1 MKNTLNKSKPG
12 YGVGE
17 WADYS
22 YNIGTGCINNCRYC
36 YARDIAVDI
45 SKRSNKPMTR
55 ADWATEQVKTWKADI
70 KQKVNGVVMLPS
82 MHDITEAYLPTYMDT
97 LRSLLQAGNDVLIVT
112 KPRLA
117 CIKTVC
123 DEFTDYKDKI
133 LIRMTITSLTDESSQ
148 YWEPGASLPRERFE
162 TLIYAFDNGYQTS
175 VSVEPMIDTV
185 EKTVAMYRALEPY
198 ITKDI
203 WFGKMNNVADRVDAK
218 GRVARE
224 AVVAIRTNQSNKNIH
239 RLYEQLK
246 DEPKVKWK
254 DSIRNI
260 VRRAA

>member
-55 ADWATEQVKTWKADI
+55 SDWPTEQVKTWKSDI
-70 KQKVNGVVMLPS
+70 KQKVSGIVMLPS

-97 LRSLLQAGNDVLIVT
+97 LRNLLQSGNEVLIVT

-117 CIKTVC
+117 CIKAIC
-123 DEFTDYKDKI
+123 DEFKEYRDKI
-133 LIRMTITSLTDESSQ
+133 LIRMTITSLTDEPSQ

-162 TLIYAFDNGYQTS
+162 TLIYAYDSGYQTS

-203 WFGKMNNVADRVDAK
+203 WFGKMNNIADRVDAK
-218 GRVARE
+218 GKIARE
-224 AVVAIRTNQSNKNIH
+224 AVATIYENQSNKNIY

-246 DEPKVKWK
+246 DESKVRWK